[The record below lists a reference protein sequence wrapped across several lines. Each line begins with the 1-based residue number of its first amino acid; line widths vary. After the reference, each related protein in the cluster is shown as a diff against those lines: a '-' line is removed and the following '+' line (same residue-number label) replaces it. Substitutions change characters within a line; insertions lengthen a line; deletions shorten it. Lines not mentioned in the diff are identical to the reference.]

1 MGSGR
6 DFGTFGDTTFILE
19 WELEKMDVYSLL
31 IDF

>member
-6 DFGTFGDTTFILE
+6 DFGTLGEATFILE
-19 WELEKMDVYSLL
+19 LELEKMDVYSLL